1 MILEEKS
8 MKEVVKRLLA
18 GIIAATLVVT
28 TVSATSYPGEGT
40 AVTNEMD
47 DWVPVTSRLI

>member
-1 MILEEKS
+1 

-28 TVSATSYPGEGT
+28 TVSATSYPGEDT
-40 AVTNEMD
+40 AVTNEID
-47 DWVPVTSRLI
+47 DWESVTSILK